1 MPGPKGEK
9 HRLDHGAKTYAAGE
23 NARVALRWHR
33 PNIKLL
39 LASFTI
45 AICLVAMGFAL
56 SIAVTGD
63 EGANLPAQIER
74 IEPVAGATQTPAQT
88 SVFVDLIPG
97 YEGVLVIDGLEL
109 QTINLADLRDQAA
122 PGQQVTLPPTTVY
135 EPGNA
140 TLTFD
145 PSPASSITSF
155 TQGRHVVQV
164 IFWES
169 VEGRGSARS
178 YSWSFEVF

>member
-1 MPGPKGEK
+1 V
-9 HRLDHGAKTYAAGE
+9 
-23 NARVALRWHR
+23 ARRFR
-33 PNIKLL
+33 QPNVKLL

-45 AICLVAMGFAL
+45 ALCIVAIGFAL
-56 SIAVTGD
+56 SLAVTGD
-63 EGANLPAQIER
+63 EGAHLPAQIER
-74 IEPVAGATQTPAQT
+74 IEPVAGATQTPAQA
-88 SVFVDLIPG
+88 SVFVDLVSG

-109 QTINLADLRDQAA
+109 ETVNLGELRDETL

-145 PSPASSITSF
+145 PSPDSMISTF
-155 TQGRHVVQV
+155 TQGQHVVQV
-164 IFWES
+164 IYWET

>member
-1 MPGPKGEK
+1 VSS
-9 HRLDHGAKTYAAGE
+9 RF
-23 NARVALRWHR
+23 RR
-33 PNIKLL
+33 PNLKLL

-45 AICLVAMGFAL
+45 ALCLVAIGIAL
-56 SIAVTGD
+56 SLAVTGD
-63 EGANLPAQIER
+63 EGARLPAQIER
-74 IEPVAGATQTPAQT
+74 IEPVAGATQTPSQT
-88 SVFVDLIPG
+88 SVFVDLIAG

-109 QTINLADLRDQAA
+109 ETVNLADLRDGAA

-145 PSPASSITSF
+145 PSPDSTISSF
-155 TQGRHVVQV
+155 TQGTHVVQV

-178 YSWSFEVF
+178 FRWSFEVF

>member
-1 MPGPKGEK
+1 M
-9 HRLDHGAKTYAAGE
+9 
-23 NARVALRWHR
+23 
-33 PNIKLL
+33 
-39 LASFTI
+39 ASFTI
-45 AICLVAMGFAL
+45 ALCVVAIGFAL
-56 SIAVTGD
+56 SLAVTGD
-63 EGANLPAQIER
+63 EGAGLPGQIER
-74 IEPVAGATQTPAQT
+74 VEPVSGATQTPAQT
-88 SVFVDLIPG
+88 SVLVDLAAG

-109 QTINLADLRDQAA
+109 ETVNLSDLRDETT

-145 PSPASSITSF
+145 PSPNSTITTF

-164 IFWES
+164 IYWET

>member
-1 MPGPKGEK
+1 M
-9 HRLDHGAKTYAAGE
+9 
-23 NARVALRWHR
+23 
-33 PNIKLL
+33 
-39 LASFTI
+39 ASFTI
-45 AICLVAMGFAL
+45 ALCVVAIGFAL
-56 SIAVTGD
+56 SLAVTGD
-63 EGANLPAQIER
+63 EGAGLPGQIER
-74 IEPVAGATQTPAQT
+74 VEPVSGATQTPAQT
-88 SVFVDLIPG
+88 SVLVDLAAG

-109 QTINLADLRDQAA
+109 ETVNLSDLRDETT

-145 PSPASSITSF
+145 PSPNSTITTF

-164 IFWES
+164 IYWET

-178 YSWSFEVF
+178 YSWSLTA